1 MTAIAD
7 DEAIERGFQR
17 LSSIFRPPVLD
28 SHKCHRCKDTVYHAE
43 KMGPVHDVIYHKHCF
58 KCVDCDQHLTMKNY
72 YTSQVDPNDREVY
85 CSNHYPRVGAAKYGQ
100 NAIGISGAVRAQENF
115 RKMSKKLDNQ
125 VRKPGTVRIPS
136 YDASAIAIKRI
147 LTSPK
152 AAEYTAAVNAQAQ
165 KVSLP
170 PDAMG
175 IKQQLAA
182 QKLSKPNQ
190 ANMPGHMYQPK
201 YKKKLVEAQVQ
212 LEVKHRREED
222 ELLKNFQM
230 EREKEKQ
237 KLADEI
243 NKEWEVKLKELTDM
257 FERDFSKKKKKM
269 DDRERKMMTVQF
281 ENQKKELEKS
291 IKVKG
296 DRRKESMTLRLK
308 QKEQSMTSSMVTKQS
323 EQMLDLLAEKKEELR
338 KDLEKELEAQPPPMV
353 DPQNEEVVKEIIET
367 MEVLEQTKKAELPP
381 PHPPA
386 CPKNEIYTDPNVFDE
401 LDDKV
406 IQVAQNEQMTYT
418 DLVHELTDGLLTDL
432 EKVRAIFR
440 WITVKDLN
448 VMDFD
453 ESANADTPLGLLRGI
468 KYGTETY
475 HVLFMRLCSYA
486 GLHCVEIKGHSK
498 SVGYE
503 PGMRIQPEMFQNTW
517 NAVLIDGDWR
527 LVQCN
532 WGARHLVL
540 NKDRKRGGSAGKSKE
555 NGVNGEDKT
564 KTDDKSG
571 KSKDKIRYQYD
582 EHYFLTDPDQFIQ
595 EFWPKEKEWQLL
607 EAPIS
612 LDEFE
617 ALPFVR
623 SVFFHFGMR
632 FDRTMPAVIE
642 TNERGGADIR
652 IRIPETYENDL
663 VFYYQLR
670 FADTERKLEATYR
683 GANLERFV
691 FQTTLDNTAMFSIH
705 VPTTGEYYFEI
716 FANKIDNSNKIGAND
731 DTISPFRLKCA
742 CKFKIR
748 CKSLKGKMHPLPDCA
763 AGEWG
768 PKKATRHFGLQPI
781 LLDHSD
787 TSSDTGSTSSNDSP
801 ENPKAGIL
809 NVEDSIHLK
818 FRMPLALQFVVKL
831 KMNNVEQKALDPF
844 VYHTVENNILT
855 VTATM
860 PQLGQFGLDIYAKP
874 RTSDAKTLSHAC
886 KYLLNAVKVSNP
898 VELPKSNRSFARKG
912 TVGPAPSFD
921 ELGLKLKSHLDAQ
934 ITMEENDSQNQIDIE
949 APSDVE
955 VSCHMIREPDED
967 CKEFVKM
974 ERSGNN
980 VRFNIKLGKH
990 GNFLLC
996 IYARRSKGNDASMQN
1011 VFNYVIAHKKK
1022 NPLFATQANIV
1033 AEQNVVFEEKKS
1045 SGLLRKSIFG
1055 SKKKDKDKEK
1065 KK

>member
-1 MTAIAD
+1 MAAMTETD
-7 DEAIERGFQR
+7 SIERGYRR
-17 LSSIFRPPVLD
+17 LSLLFQPPVLD
-28 SHKCHRCKDTVYHAE
+28 SHKCYRCKDTVYHAE
-43 KMGPVHDVIYHKHCF
+43 KMGPVHEVVYHKLCF
-58 KCVDCDQHLTMKNY
+58 KCVVCDQHLTMKNY
-72 YTSQVDPNDREVY
+72 FTSQIDATDRDLY
-85 CSNHYPRVGAAKYGQ
+85 CSNHYPRVGAAKYGPR
-100 NAIGISGAVRAQENF
+100 AVGIRGAVNAQENF
-115 RKMSKKLDNQ
+115 RKMSKRLDSQ

-136 YDASAIAIKRI
+136 YDAEAIAIKRI
-147 LTSPK
+147 LSSAK
-152 AAEYTAAVNAQAQ
+152 AQEYAAAVNLEAQ

-175 IKQQLAA
+175 IKQPIEA
-182 QKLSKPNQ
+182 QKLNRVIHPS
-190 ANMPGHMYQPK
+190 AHAHMYQPK
-201 YKKKLVEAQVQ
+201 YKKKLAEAQVQ
-212 LEVKHRREED
+212 LEKVHREEED
-222 ELLKNFQM
+222 RLLKNFQI

-237 KLADEI
+237 KLADEL
-243 NKEWEVKLKELTDM
+243 NKEWEVRLKELTDM
-257 FERDFSKKKKKM
+257 FEKDMSKKKKKI
-269 DDRERKMMTVQF
+269 DEREKKMMTIQF
-281 ENQKKELEKS
+281 ETQKKELEKHLTVQ
-291 IKVKG
+291 KQKK
-296 DRRKESMTLRLK
+296 KESMTLRLK
-308 QKEQSMTSSMVTKQS
+308 QKEQNMTSSMVAKQS
-323 EQMLDLLAEKKEELR
+323 EQMLDLLAKKKEELR
-338 KDLEKELEAQPPPMV
+338 RDLEKELEAQPETMV

-367 MEVLEQTKKAELPP
+367 MEVLEQTKKTELPP
-381 PHPPA
+381 PHPPT
-386 CPKNEIYTDPNVFDE
+386 CRKNEIYTDPNVFDE

-406 IQVAQNEQMTYT
+406 IQIAQNEQMTYT
-418 DLVHELTDGLLTDL
+418 ELVHQLIDGLLTDL

-453 ESANADTPLGLLRGI
+453 ESINADTPLGLLRGI

-503 PGMRIQPEMFQNTW
+503 PGMKIQPEMFQNTW

-540 NKDRKRGGSAGKSKE
+540 NKDRKRGDSAKNKDKENSVKE
-555 NGVNGEDKT
+555 NGKKDE
-564 KTDDKSG
+564 KSS

-582 EHYFLTDPDQFIQ
+582 EHYFLTDPDEFIQ
-595 EFWPKEKEWQLL
+595 EFWPKETDWQLL
-607 EAPIS
+607 EAPIT
-612 LDEFE
+612 LEEFE

-652 IRIPETYENDL
+652 IKIPENLENDL

-716 FANKIDNSNKIGAND
+716 FANKIDESNKIFGAID

-748 CKSLKGKMHPLPDCA
+748 CKTLKGKMHPLPDCA

-768 PKKATRHFGLQPI
+768 PKKAVRHFGLQPI
-781 LLDHSD
+781 YTDHSD
-787 TSSDTGSTSSNDSP
+787 SSSDTGSTSSNDSP

-809 NVEDSIHLK
+809 NVDDSISMK
-818 FRMPLALQFVVKL
+818 FRMPVPLQFVVKL
-831 KMNNVEQKALDPF
+831 KMNSVEQKSLDAF

-860 PQLGQFGLDIYAKP
+860 PQLGQYGLDIYAKP
-874 RTSDAKTLSHAC
+874 KTSEAKTLSHAC
-886 KYLLNAVKVSNP
+886 KYLLNAIKVSNP
-898 VELPKSNRSFARKG
+898 VELPRTDRSFARKG
-912 TVGPAPSFD
+912 TIGPAPSFD
-921 ELGLKLKSHLDAQ
+921 EMGIRLKSHLDAQ
-934 ITMEENDSQNQIDIE
+934 ITMEEKDSQTDIE
-949 APSDVE
+949 IE
-955 VSCHMIREPDED
+955 VPDDIEISFHLIREPDED
-967 CKEFVKM
+967 CKEYVKM
-974 ERSGNN
+974 DRHGKN
-980 VRFNIKLGKH
+980 VRFHVNLAKH
-990 GNFLLC
+990 GNYLLC
-996 IYARRSKGNDASMQN
+996 IYARKTKGGDGSMPN

-1022 NPLFATQANIV
+1022 NPLFASQQSNGSDPTH
-1033 AEQNVVFEEKKS
+1033 VVFEEKKS
-1045 SGLLRKSIFG
+1045 QGLLRKSIFG
-1055 SKKKDKDKEK
+1055 SKKKDKEK